1 MADVTVTAS
10 AVKAADANT
19 VIARGTAGSTISA
32 GQAIYLDPSDGLLR
46 PAQATNA
53 THADNV
59 VGIAL
64 HGAYTDQPVAY
75 ATAGDV
81 TFNSAFTVGAV
92 YVLSGANAGGIAPS
106 ADLDASSNTNYA
118 TVLGVTPAATTLRLS
133 IKAAGV
139 KNA

>member
-1 MADVTVTAS
+1 MADVSVTAS

-19 VIARGTAGSTISA
+19 VIARGTAGSTITA
-32 GQAIYLDPSDGLLR
+32 GQALYMDPGDGLLR
-46 PAQATNA
+46 PAQATNQ
-53 THADNV
+53 THANNL

-75 ATAGDV
+75 ATNGDV

-92 YVLSGANAGGIAPS
+92 YVLSANAGAIAPS
-106 ADLDASSNTNYA
+106 ADLDSSSNTNYA

-133 IKAAGV
+133 IKAAGA